1 MLDNPYTTW
10 CPNPT
15 SVQDAGA
22 DTVDLFDLYESRM
35 SEELQE
41 MLLTRVH
48 FWICV
53 TSDTVAVGFG
63 NQPGK
68 QLRLSYKAV
77 AFVTNLNF
85 RVCSVESPN
94 VSVSETVTVS
104 TELWQFA
111 DKELQSVIAWRDET
125 VKVIESIEYHM
136 HKGTAQLR
144 ALRGDFY
151 VMYPWLGLDLDR
163 LPVRGVTI
171 ATVCQPNDARA
182 SRH

>member
-1 MLDNPYTTW
+1 MC
-10 CPNPT
+10 CPNLT
-15 SVQDAGA
+15 FVQDAGP

-35 SEELQE
+35 AEE

-68 QLRLSYKAV
+68 QLRLSYQAV
-77 AFVTNLNF
+77 AFVSQQHY
-85 RVCSVESPN
+85 RICSSRSPDFT
-94 VSVSETVTVS
+94 VSETVNIA
-104 TELWQFA
+104 TELWQYA
-111 DKELQSVIAWRDET
+111 EKELQSVITWRDET

-151 VMYPWLGLDLDR
+151 VMYSRLGLDCDR
-163 LPVRGVTI
+163 FPRVVP
-171 ATVCQPNDARA
+171 A
-182 SRH
+182 